1 MGAERPG
8 EGESVH
14 LALQDVLELHAL
26 ILGTTA
32 DVAVDRLRDR
42 AGLEGALA
50 RPETYARYQ
59 DADLG
64 LQAAVLAHGIA
75 EGQPFI
81 DANKRTA
88 LIAMLQIAM
97 LQIAMLTFLEING
110 RQVRATDPEM
120 AEWIISFSSAA
131 TAEQVAELVRSAVL
145 AIE

>member
-59 DADLG
+59 DADLA

-88 LIAMLQIAM
+88 L
-97 LQIAMLTFLEING
+97 IAMLTFLEING

-120 AEWIISFSSAA
+120 AEWIISFSSGA

>member
-88 LIAMLQIAM
+88 LIAML
-97 LQIAMLTFLEING
+97 TFLEING
-110 RQVRATDPEM
+110 WQVRATDPEM

>member
-59 DADLG
+59 DADLA

-88 LIAMLQIAM
+88 L
-97 LQIAMLTFLEING
+97 IAMLTFLEING